1 MNTSD
6 QTGNGYAGDGVIE
19 RKVIDIVVET
29 AHVDRA
35 QVARDSRLFDLTD
48 SLGVTEIVMA
58 LEDEFE
64 SSIPDED
71 ASNIHTV
78 GDLLDYLKSH
88 FPAPREKDATGP

>member
-78 GDLLDYLKSH
+78 GDLLDYVKSH

>member
-1 MNTSD
+1 MTTPNQPGIWLADDASI
-6 QTGNGYAGDGVIE
+6 GH
-19 RKVIDIVVET
+19 RVIDILVEK

-78 GDLLDYLKSH
+78 GDLIDYVKSH